1 MNSTEPISIREV
13 KREARALYRGR
24 YRTAI
29 KINIIPIILSILSV
43 YMMSLAAYTF
53 WGFAT
58 APSPQVADSAS
69 AVSQINDAIEN
80 ILSSAIE
87 MMFIWTTSWTLIDWF
102 EKPLVR
108 PTLKETFQIFRRGNV
123 FHTFLLTIVQS
134 VLLFLWT
141 LLFVIPGIIKLFAY
155 SQTYFAY
162 KIDLENGTR
171 QRQLTDYITISR
183 RVMNGRKWELF
194 LLELSFIGWHLLG
207 ILTAGLAYIY
217 VVPYLNAT
225 RVAYS
230 RHLFTMTLA
239 KRGEQ

>member
-1 MNSTEPISIREV
+1 MNSTEPISIRGV

-24 YRTAI
+24 YGTAI
-29 KINIIPIILSILSV
+29 KINIIPIILSIVTIYLF
-43 YMMSLAAYTF
+43 SLAAYSF

-58 APSPQVADSAS
+58 APAPQVTDDTST
-69 AVSQINDAIEN
+69 VSQINDVIEN
-80 ILSSAIE
+80 ILSSAIQ
-87 MMFIWTTSWTLIDWF
+87 MMFVWTASWTLIDWF
-102 EKPLVR
+102 EKPLGR
-108 PTLKETFQIFRRGNV
+108 PTLKETFQIFQRGNV

-141 LLFVIPGIIKLFAY
+141 LLFVIPGLIKLFSY

-207 ILTAGLAYIY
+207 IATAGLAYIY

-230 RHLFTMTLA
+230 RHLFTMALA

>member
-29 KINIIPIILSILSV
+29 KINIIPIILSVVSV
-43 YMMSLAAYTF
+43 YMMSLAAYAF

-58 APSPQVADSAS
+58 APSPQVADNAS

-102 EKPLVR
+102 EKPLSQ

-123 FHTFLLTIVQS
+123 FHSFLLTIVQS

-141 LLFVIPGIIKLFAY
+141 LLFVIPGIIKLFSY

-183 RVMNGRKWELF
+183 RVMNGRKW
-194 LLELSFIGWHLLG
+194 
-207 ILTAGLAYIY
+207 
-217 VVPYLNAT
+217 
-225 RVAYS
+225 
-230 RHLFTMTLA
+230 
-239 KRGEQ
+239 

>member
-1 MNSTEPISIREV
+1 MNSTEPISIRRV

-24 YRTAI
+24 FGTAV
-29 KINIIPIILSILSV
+29 KVNIIPIVLSV
-43 YMMSLAAYTF
+43 LTVYAVSLVAYTM
-53 WGFAT
+53 WGT
-58 APSPQVADSAS
+58 LTGPTSVTTNDVTPMM
-69 AVSQINDAIEN
+69 QINDTIEN
-80 ILSSAIE
+80 ILSDAMQLI
-87 MMFIWTTSWTLIDWF
+87 FAWTVSWTLIDWF
-102 EKPLVR
+102 EKPLTR
-108 PTLKETFQIFRRGNV
+108 PTFKETFQIFQRGNL
-123 FHTFLLTIVQS
+123 FHTVLLAVVQS

-141 LLFVIPGIIKLFAY
+141 LLFAIPGIVKSFSY

-162 KIDLENGTR
+162 KIDIENGTR

-194 LLELSFIGWHLLG
+194 LLELSFIGWHALG

-230 RHLFTMTLA
+230 RHLFALA
-239 KRGEQ
+239 LSESRLK